1 MDLINYWPLFV
12 IFVIAWIVPL
22 LLSWLEISKVPAVIV
37 EIILGVIIGPYVLDL
52 VPEEEYI
59 DFLAST
65 GFLFLI
71 FLAGFEIDLNK
82 ILATLPIKKLRRV
95 DLISNTLLLALFI
108 YIGSLILA
116 FPFGWLLNQFFDVDL
131 VFFALLLPT
140 VALSI
145 IVPILK
151 ADGEMQQ
158 KFGQVLLMEGAIATI
173 MSIILIS
180 LYSGVLKHGFR
191 FELLLFSVIFLVF
204 ILTYVVGRRL
214 LRIRVF
220 QKLLYRLEHAASQI
234 RVRGTVALMLF
245 FVIIANL
252 INTELVM
259 GAFFCGILLSMF
271 VSKER
276 SALLFK
282 LDGMSYG
289 FFIPIFFIMVGVDL
303 ELSALASFKTS
314 LPLIL
319 TILVGFVI
327 TQVLPALLMVGV
339 FGFKKALAGGILLSS
354 RLGLSIAYGQIGLS
368 LGVISRA
375 DNAGIVTAAILA
387 SLLSPV
393 IYYLFNNKKEQFH
406 QITILGGSRAS
417 LYLAERFRLHS
428 ITCRTII
435 RKKDIVPEFDRKGIP
450 YQYVDKIDPELM
462 DSLHIRTGELVVVLT
477 ESKNLNLEITRYI
490 KNELNHS
497 KIITRKQSAAHD
509 LIGPD
514 SDIKLIDNNEIL
526 ASHVEDMIARPDAM
540 SSLAVSFDNYRLE
553 EIHITN
559 TTVHRKLVK
568 DIAFP
573 QTGSLVI
580 HRRDGEIFIPHGNTH
595 LLIGDVVTVIGNT
608 DALNQFRDIL
618 ER

>member
-1 MDLINYWPLFV
+1 MDLINYWPLFI

-52 VPEEEYI
+52 IPDVGYI

-71 FLAGFEIDLNK
+71 FLAGFEINVNK
-82 ILATLPIKKLRRV
+82 IIATLPVKKLRRV
-95 DLISNTLLLALFI
+95 DIISNTILLSGLI
-108 YIGSLILA
+108 YLGSLALA
-116 FPFGWLLNQFFDVDL
+116 FPFGWILNRAFNVDM
-131 VFFALLLPT
+131 VFFALLMPT

-151 ADGEMQQ
+151 ADGELQQ

-204 ILTYVVGRRL
+204 IVTYIIGRRL

-234 RVRGTVALMLF
+234 RVRGTLALMLF
-245 FVIIANL
+245 FIIIANL

-259 GAFFCGILLSMF
+259 GAFFCGTLLSMF

-303 ELSALASFKTS
+303 ELSALTSFRSS
-314 LPLIL
+314 LPLIFGVL
-319 TILVGFVI
+319 LGFII
-327 TQVLPALLMVGV
+327 TQVLPALLMIKV

-393 IYYLFNNKKEQFH
+393 MYYLFNDKKEQYH
-406 QITILGGSRAS
+406 QITIIGGSRAS
-417 LYLAERFRLHS
+417 LYLTERFRLHS
-428 ITCRTII
+428 LSCRTILQ
-435 RKKDIVPEFDRKGIP
+435 KEDIIPEFERKGI
-450 YQYVDKIDPELM
+450 QFRYVDKIDHEL
-462 DSLHIRTGELVVVLT
+462 LNALNIRTGELIIVLT
-477 ESKNLNLEITRYI
+477 ESKNLNLEITRYL
-490 KNELNHS
+490 KNQLNHS
-497 KIITRKQSAAHD
+497 KIITIRQSAAHD
-509 LIGPD
+509 LIGPG
-514 SDIKLIDNNEIL
+514 SEIKFIDNNVIL
-526 ASHVEDMIARPDAM
+526 ADHIEDMIARPDALA
-540 SSLAVSFDNYRLE
+540 SLAISFDNYRIE

-559 TTVHRKLVK
+559 DSVHRKLVK

-580 HRRDGEIFIPHGNTH
+580 HRRAGEIFIPHGNTH
-595 LLIGDVVTVIGNT
+595 LLMGDVVTVIGNT
-608 DALNQFRDIL
+608 TALNQFRKIL

>member
-1 MDLINYWPLFV
+1 MDLINYWPLFI

-52 VPEEEYI
+52 IPDVGYI

-71 FLAGFEIDLNK
+71 FLAGFEINVNK
-82 ILATLPIKKLRRV
+82 IIATLPVKKLRRV
-95 DLISNTLLLALFI
+95 DIISNTILLSGLI
-108 YIGSLILA
+108 YLGSLALA
-116 FPFGWLLNQFFDVDL
+116 FPFGWILNRAFNVDM
-131 VFFALLLPT
+131 VFFALLMPT

-151 ADGEMQQ
+151 ADGELQQ

-204 ILTYVVGRRL
+204 IVTYIIGRRL

-234 RVRGTVALMLF
+234 RVRGTLALMLF
-245 FVIIANL
+245 FIIIANL

-259 GAFFCGILLSMF
+259 GAFFCGTLLSMF

-303 ELSALASFKTS
+303 ELSALTSFRSS
-314 LPLIL
+314 LPLIFGVFL
-319 TILVGFVI
+319 GFII
-327 TQVLPALLMVGV
+327 TQVLPALLMIKV

-393 IYYLFNNKKEQFH
+393 MYYLFNDKKEQYH
-406 QITILGGSRAS
+406 QITIIGGSRAS
-417 LYLAERFRLHS
+417 LYLTERFRLHS
-428 ITCRTII
+428 LSCRTILQ
-435 RKKDIVPEFDRKGIP
+435 KEDIVPEFERKGI
-450 YQYVDKIDPELM
+450 QFRYVDKIDHEL
-462 DSLHIRTGELVVVLT
+462 LNALNIRTGELIIVLT
-477 ESKNLNLEITRYI
+477 ESKNLNLEITRYL
-490 KNELNHS
+490 KNQLNHS
-497 KIITRKQSAAHD
+497 KIITIRQSAAHD
-509 LIGPD
+509 LIGPG
-514 SDIKLIDNNEIL
+514 SEIKFIDNNEIL
-526 ASHVEDMIARPDAM
+526 ADHIEDMIARPDALA
-540 SSLAVSFDNYRLE
+540 SLAISFDNYRIE

-559 TTVHRKLVK
+559 NSVHRKLVK

-580 HRRDGEIFIPHGNTH
+580 HRRAGEIFIPHGNTH
-595 LLIGDVVTVIGNT
+595 LLMGDVVTVIGNT
-608 DALNQFRDIL
+608 TALNQFRKIL

>member
-1 MDLINYWPLFV
+1 MDLINYWPLFI

-52 VPEEEYI
+52 IPDVGYI

-71 FLAGFEIDLNK
+71 FLAGFEINVNK
-82 ILATLPIKKLRRV
+82 IIATLPVKKLRRV
-95 DLISNTLLLALFI
+95 DIISNTILLSGLI
-108 YIGSLILA
+108 YLGSLALA
-116 FPFGWLLNQFFDVDL
+116 FPFGWILNRAFNVDM
-131 VFFALLLPT
+131 VFFALLMPT

-151 ADGEMQQ
+151 ADGELQQ

-204 ILTYVVGRRL
+204 IVTYIIGRRL

-234 RVRGTVALMLF
+234 RVRGTLALMLF
-245 FVIIANL
+245 FIIIANL

-259 GAFFCGILLSMF
+259 GAFFCGTLLSMF

-303 ELSALASFKTS
+303 ELSALTSFRSS
-314 LPLIL
+314 LPLIFGVFL
-319 TILVGFVI
+319 GFII
-327 TQVLPALLMVGV
+327 TQVLPALLMIKV

-393 IYYLFNNKKEQFH
+393 MYYLFNDKKEQYH
-406 QITILGGSRAS
+406 QITIIGGSRAS
-417 LYLAERFRLHS
+417 LYLTERFRLHS
-428 ITCRTII
+428 LYCRTILQ
-435 RKKDIVPEFDRKGIP
+435 KEDIIPEFERKGI
-450 YQYVDKIDPELM
+450 QFRYVDKIDHEL
-462 DSLHIRTGELVVVLT
+462 LNALNIRTGELIIVLT
-477 ESKNLNLEITRYI
+477 ESKNLNLEITRYL
-490 KNELNHS
+490 KNQLNHS
-497 KIITRKQSAAHD
+497 KIITIRQSAAHD
-509 LIGPD
+509 LIGPG
-514 SDIKLIDNNEIL
+514 SEIKFIDNNVIL
-526 ASHVEDMIARPDAM
+526 ADHIEDMIARPDALA
-540 SSLAVSFDNYRLE
+540 SLAISFDNYRIE

-559 TTVHRKLVK
+559 DSVHRKLVK

-580 HRRDGEIFIPHGNTH
+580 HRRAGEIFIPHGNTH
-595 LLIGDVVTVIGNT
+595 LLMGDVVTVIGNT
-608 DALNQFRDIL
+608 TALNQFRKIL

>member
-1 MDLINYWPLFV
+1 MDLINYWPLFI

-52 VPEEEYI
+52 IPDVGYI

-71 FLAGFEIDLNK
+71 FLAGFEINVNK
-82 ILATLPIKKLRRV
+82 IIATLPVKKLRRV
-95 DLISNTLLLALFI
+95 DIISNTILLSGLI
-108 YIGSLILA
+108 YLGSLALA
-116 FPFGWLLNQFFDVDL
+116 FPFGWILNRAFNVDM
-131 VFFALLLPT
+131 VFFALLMPT

-151 ADGEMQQ
+151 ADGELQQ

-204 ILTYVVGRRL
+204 IVTYIIGRRL

-234 RVRGTVALMLF
+234 RVRGTLALMLF
-245 FVIIANL
+245 FIIIANL

-259 GAFFCGILLSMF
+259 GAFFCGTLLSMF

-303 ELSALASFKTS
+303 ELSALTSFRSS
-314 LPLIL
+314 LPLIFGVL
-319 TILVGFVI
+319 LGFII
-327 TQVLPALLMVGV
+327 TQVLPALLMIKV

-387 SLLSPV
+387 SLLSP
-393 IYYLFNNKKEQFH
+393 IMYYLFNDKKEQYH

-417 LYLAERFRLHS
+417 LYLTERFRLHS
-428 ITCRTII
+428 LSCRTILQ
-435 RKKDIVPEFDRKGIP
+435 KEDIIPEFERKGI
-450 YQYVDKIDPELM
+450 QFRYVDKIDHEL
-462 DSLHIRTGELVVVLT
+462 LNALNIRTGELIIVLT
-477 ESKNLNLEITRYI
+477 ESKNLNLEITRYL
-490 KNELNHS
+490 KNQLNHS
-497 KIITRKQSAAHD
+497 KIITIRQSAAHD
-509 LIGPD
+509 LIGPG
-514 SDIKLIDNNEIL
+514 SEIKFIDNNVIL
-526 ASHVEDMIARPDAM
+526 ADHIEDMIARPDALA
-540 SSLAVSFDNYRLE
+540 SLAISFDNYRIE

-559 TTVHRKLVK
+559 NSVHRKLVK

-580 HRRDGEIFIPHGNTH
+580 HRRAGEIFIPHGNTH
-595 LLIGDVVTVIGNT
+595 LLMGDVVTVIGNT
-608 DALNQFRDIL
+608 TALNQFRKIL

>member
-1 MDLINYWPLFV
+1 MDLINYWPLFI

-52 VPEEEYI
+52 IPDVGYI

-71 FLAGFEIDLNK
+71 FLAGFEINVNK
-82 ILATLPIKKLRRV
+82 IIATLPVKKLRRV
-95 DLISNTLLLALFI
+95 DIISNTILLSGLI
-108 YIGSLILA
+108 YLGSLALA
-116 FPFGWLLNQFFDVDL
+116 FPFGWILNRAFNVDM
-131 VFFALLLPT
+131 VFFALLMPT

-151 ADGEMQQ
+151 ADGELQQ

-204 ILTYVVGRRL
+204 IVTYIIGRRL

-234 RVRGTVALMLF
+234 RVRGTLALMLF
-245 FVIIANL
+245 FIIIANL

-259 GAFFCGILLSMF
+259 GAFFCGTLLSMF

-303 ELSALASFKTS
+303 ELSALTSFRSS
-314 LPLIL
+314 LPLIFGVL
-319 TILVGFVI
+319 LGFII
-327 TQVLPALLMVGV
+327 TQVLPALLMIKV

-387 SLLSPV
+387 SLLSP
-393 IYYLFNNKKEQFH
+393 IMYYLFNDKKEQYH

-417 LYLAERFRLHS
+417 LYLTERFRLHS
-428 ITCRTII
+428 LSCRTILQ
-435 RKKDIVPEFDRKGIP
+435 KEDIIPEFERKGI
-450 YQYVDKIDPELM
+450 QFRYVDKIDHEL
-462 DSLHIRTGELVVVLT
+462 LNALNIRTGELIIVLT
-477 ESKNLNLEITRYI
+477 ESKNLNLEITRYL
-490 KNELNHS
+490 KNQLNHS
-497 KIITRKQSAAHD
+497 KIITIRQSAAHD
-509 LIGPD
+509 LIGPG
-514 SDIKLIDNNEIL
+514 SEIKFIDNNVIL
-526 ASHVEDMIARPDAM
+526 ADHIEDMIARPDALA
-540 SSLAVSFDNYRLE
+540 SLAISFDNYRIE

-559 TTVHRKLVK
+559 DSVHRKLVK

-580 HRRDGEIFIPHGNTH
+580 HRRAGEIFIPHGNTH
-595 LLIGDVVTVIGNT
+595 LLMGDVVTVIGNT
-608 DALNQFRDIL
+608 TALNQFRKIL

>member
-1 MDLINYWPLFV
+1 MDLINYWPLFI

-52 VPEEEYI
+52 IPDVGYI

-71 FLAGFEIDLNK
+71 FLAGFEINVNK
-82 ILATLPIKKLRRV
+82 IIATLPVKKLRRV
-95 DLISNTLLLALFI
+95 DIIRNTILLSGLIYL
-108 YIGSLILA
+108 GSLALA
-116 FPFGWLLNQFFDVDL
+116 FPFGWILNRAFNVDM
-131 VFFALLLPT
+131 VFFALLMPT

-151 ADGEMQQ
+151 ADGELQQ

-204 ILTYVVGRRL
+204 IVTYIIGRRL

-234 RVRGTVALMLF
+234 RVRGTLALMLF
-245 FVIIANL
+245 FIIIANL

-259 GAFFCGILLSMF
+259 GAFFCGTLLSMF

-303 ELSALASFKTS
+303 ELSALTSFRSS
-314 LPLIL
+314 LPLIFGVL
-319 TILVGFVI
+319 LGFII
-327 TQVLPALLMVGV
+327 TQVLPALLMIKV

-393 IYYLFNNKKEQFH
+393 MYYLFNDKKEQYH
-406 QITILGGSRAS
+406 QITIIGGSRAS
-417 LYLAERFRLHS
+417 LYLTERFRLHS
-428 ITCRTII
+428 LSCRTILQ
-435 RKKDIVPEFDRKGIP
+435 KEDIVPEFERKGI
-450 YQYVDKIDPELM
+450 QFRYVDKIDHEL
-462 DSLHIRTGELVVVLT
+462 LNALNIRTGELIIVLT
-477 ESKNLNLEITRYI
+477 ESKNLNLEITRYL
-490 KNELNHS
+490 KNQLNHS
-497 KIITRKQSAAHD
+497 KIITIRQSAAHD
-509 LIGPD
+509 LIGPG
-514 SDIKLIDNNEIL
+514 SEIKFIDNNEIL
-526 ASHVEDMIARPDAM
+526 ADHIEDMIARPDALA
-540 SSLAVSFDNYRLE
+540 SLAISFDNYRIE

-559 TTVHRKLVK
+559 DSVHRKLVK

-580 HRRDGEIFIPHGNTH
+580 HRRAGEIFIPHGNTH
-595 LLIGDVVTVIGNT
+595 LLMGDVVTVIGNT
-608 DALNQFRDIL
+608 TALNQFRKIL